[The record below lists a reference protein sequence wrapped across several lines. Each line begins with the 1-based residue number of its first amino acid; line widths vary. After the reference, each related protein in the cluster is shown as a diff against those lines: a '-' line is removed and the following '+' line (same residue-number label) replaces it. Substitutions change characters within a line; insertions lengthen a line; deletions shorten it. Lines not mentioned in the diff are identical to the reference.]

1 MTDENTS
8 PESSASTASS
18 EPAVQKNKMNP
29 MMIVVAIAV
38 IAVIAAVAMFMK
50 GGTSKSD
57 EESVSPANQTTQSV
71 DESTQG
77 AVTNTNGNAVI
88 IKMEAGSFYFKP
100 NVIRAKI
107 GQTVR
112 VELAAVSMQHDFVI
126 DKLGVKSALV
136 PSGQSTTVEFV
147 ADTLGEFEFYCS
159 VGNHRQQ
166 GMIGTLIVEQ

>member
-8 PESSASTASS
+8 SESSVSTASS
-18 EPAVQKNKMNP
+18 GSTVQKNKMNP

-38 IAVIAAVAMFMK
+38 IAVIAAVVMFMK
-50 GGTSKSD
+50 GGTGKSD
-57 EESVSPANQTTQSV
+57 EESTSQANQTTQSV
-71 DESTQG
+71 DESKQG
-77 AVTNTNGNAVI
+77 VVTNNGNAVI
-88 IKMEAGSFYFKP
+88 VKMEAGNFYFKP

-107 GQTVR
+107 GQTVK

-136 PSGQSTTVEFV
+136 PSGQSTTIEFI

-159 VGNHRQQ
+159 VGDHRQQ
-166 GMIGTLIVEQ
+166 GMVGTLIVEQ